1 MNLISWIF
9 LLLFFAA
16 AGVGLLMALRAQK
29 ATVEASQAQARA
41 EADVKVQR
49 EKLLEEAKREAQR
62 LRERGEQEAE
72 ALRKESDLRA
82 KEQALQARQEAEK
95 LLAERQANLEKQE
108 QRLQSKETGL
118 QSKEEGLDKK
128 LQQVELK
135 AKDLETLAEKRKAEL
150 EKLETQQAEAKQLVE
165 AQAKR
170 LEEVAGLTREDAKKE
185 LISQLEY
192 AARMDAAKL
201 VRRIDEEAQEEAAKK
216 ARWTIGAAIQRVASD
231 VVAEQSVS
239 SVQLPSDDLKGRI
252 IGREGRNIRALEK
265 ATGCDLIVDDT
276 PESIV
281 VSSFDPI
288 RREVARQAI
297 LKLLAD
303 GRIHPARIEEV
314 VEKVKVDMD
323 QHLKEIGEAACIELG
338 FPDVHPKLHK
348 LVGRLNYR
356 TSYGQNVLEHTKEVA
371 RIAEYMAGEMGADAA
386 AGTTRRAL
394 PRHRQGHRPRGG
406 GHPHRDRHAADAA
419 LRGKGGGHP
428 CHELPPRGLR
438 APHGG
443 GHAHHGRGRA
453 FSRPPRRPPRDAGDL
468 RQAPGEAR
476 GDRRQLQGRAEELR
490 HAGGPR
496 DPHPG
501 GRWFRQRRPGLL
513 DRQGRLTPHRSR
525 DAVPRPDQGH
535 GHAGVARGGNRTVG
549 TGGL

>member
-9 LLLFFAA
+9 LALALV
-16 AGVGLLMALRAQK
+16 AGAVAFVMSVRAQK
-29 ATVEASQAQARA
+29 AAIDSSQAQAKA
-41 EADVKVQR
+41 EQDLKAQR
-49 EKLLEEAKREAQR
+49 EKLLEETRLEAQR
-62 LRERGEQEAE
+62 LLDRSAKDAE
-72 ALRKESDLRA
+72 ATRKESELKA

-95 LLAERQANLEKQE
+95 LLTERQKNLEKQE
-108 QRLQSKETGL
+108 LRL

-128 LQQVELK
+128 TQQVDQK
-135 AKDLETLAEKRKAEL
+135 TKDLETLSEKRKAEL
-150 EKLETQQAEAKQLVE
+150 ERLETQQAEAKQLVE
-165 AQAKR
+165 AQAKK

-192 AARMDAAKL
+192 SARMDAAKL
-201 VRRIDEEAQEEAAKK
+201 VRRIEEESQEEAAKK

-231 VVAEQSVS
+231 VVTEQAVS

-371 RIAEYMAGEMGADAA
+371 RIAEYMAGEMGSDARLA
-386 AGTTRRAL
+386 RRAGL
-394 PRHRQGHRPRGG
+394 FHDIGKAIDREVEGTHIEIGMQLMQRYGEKEEVIHAMSCHHGDFEPRTVEAMLIT
-406 GHPHRDRHAADAA
+406 AADALSA
-419 LRGKGGGHP
+419 ARPGARREMLETYVKRLEQLEGIANSYKGVQKSFAMQAGREIRILVDAGAVNDDQAYWIAKDVSRRIEAEMQYP
-428 CHELPPRGLR
+428 GQIKVTVMRELR
-438 APHGG
+438 AV
-443 GHAHHGRGRA
+443 
-453 FSRPPRRPPRDAGDL
+453 
-468 RQAPGEAR
+468 E
-476 GDRRQLQGRAEELR
+476 
-490 HAGGPR
+490 
-496 DPHPG
+496 
-501 GRWFRQRRPGLL
+501 
-513 DRQGRLTPHRSR
+513 
-525 DAVPRPDQGH
+525 
-535 GHAGVARGGNRTVG
+535 VAR
-549 TGGL
+549 

>member
-1 MNLISWIF
+1 MNLTSWIF
-9 LLLFFAA
+9 LFLFFAA
-16 AGVGLLMALRAQK
+16 AGVGLMMALRAQK
-29 ATVEASQAQARA
+29 ATEEASQAQARA
-41 EADVKVQR
+41 EADTKAQR
-49 EKLLEEAKREAQR
+49 EKLLEEAQREAQR

-72 ALRKESDLRA
+72 ALRKESALKA

-108 QRLQSKETGL
+108 QRLHTKETGL
-118 QSKEEGLDKK
+118 QTKEEGLDKK
-128 LQQVELK
+128 LQQVDQK
-135 AKDLETLAEKRKAEL
+135 TKDLDALNEKRKAEL
-150 EKLETQQAEAKQLVE
+150 EKLEAKQAEAKQLVE
-165 AQAKR
+165 AQAQR
-170 LEEVAGLTREDAKKE
+170 LEEIAGLTREDAKKE
-185 LISQLEY
+185 LTAQLEY
-192 AARMDAAKL
+192 AAKMDAAKL
-201 VRRIDEEAQEEAAKK
+201 VRRIEEEAQEEAAKK

-231 VVAEQSVS
+231 VVAEQAVS

-371 RIAEYMAGEMGADAA
+371 RIAEYMAGEMGANAKLA
-386 AGTTRRAL
+386 RRAGL
-394 PRHRQGHRPRGG
+394 FHDIGKAIDREVEGTHIEIGMQLMQRYGEKEEVIHAMSCHHGDFEPRTVEAMLIT
-406 GHPHRDRHAADAA
+406 AADALSA
-419 LRGKGGGHP
+419 ARPGARREMLETYVKRLEKLEEIAGSYKGVQKSYAMQAGREIRILVDAGSVNDDQAYWIAKDVSRRIESEMQYP
-428 CHELPPRGLR
+428 GQIKVTVMRELR
-438 APHGG
+438 AV
-443 GHAHHGRGRA
+443 
-453 FSRPPRRPPRDAGDL
+453 
-468 RQAPGEAR
+468 EIAR
-476 GDRRQLQGRAEELR
+476 
-490 HAGGPR
+490 
-496 DPHPG
+496 
-501 GRWFRQRRPGLL
+501 
-513 DRQGRLTPHRSR
+513 
-525 DAVPRPDQGH
+525 
-535 GHAGVARGGNRTVG
+535 
-549 TGGL
+549 

>member
-9 LLLFFAA
+9 LALALA
-16 AGVGLLMALRAQK
+16 AGAVAYLMSVRAQK
-29 ATVEASQAQARA
+29 AALDGSQAQAKA
-41 EADVKVQR
+41 ESDTKAQR
-49 EKLLEEAKREAQR
+49 ERLLEEARKEAHR
-62 LRERGEQEAE
+62 LRERSEQEAE
-72 ALRKESDLRA
+72 TVRKESELKA
-82 KEQALQARQEAEK
+82 KELAIQARHEAEK
-95 LLAERQANLEKQE
+95 LLTERQKNLEKQE
-108 QRLQSKETGL
+108 ERLL
-118 QSKEEGLDKK
+118 SKEEGLDKK
-128 LQQVELK
+128 LQQVEQK
-135 AKDLETLAEKRKAEL
+135 TKDTDALAERRKAEL
-150 EKLETQQAEAKQLVE
+150 EKLEAQQAEAKQLVI
-165 AQAKR
+165 AQALK
-170 LEEVAGLTREDAKKE
+170 LEEIAGLTRDDAKKE

-192 AARMDAAKL
+192 SARMDAAKL

-231 VVAEQSVS
+231 VVTEQAVS

-338 FPDVHPKLHK
+338 FPDVHPKMHK

-371 RIAEYMAGEMGADAA
+371 RIAEYMAGEMGADPRLA
-386 AGTTRRAL
+386 RRAGL
-394 PRHRQGHRPRGG
+394 FHDIGKAIDREVEGTHIEIGMQLMQRYGEKEEVIHAMSCHHGDFEPRTVEAMLIT
-406 GHPHRDRHAADAA
+406 AADALSA
-419 LRGKGGGHP
+419 ARPGARREILETYVKRLEQLEGIANSYKGVQKSFAMQAGREIRILVDAGAVNDDQAYWIAKDVSRRIEAEMQYP
-428 CHELPPRGLR
+428 GQIKVTVMRELR
-438 APHGG
+438 AV
-443 GHAHHGRGRA
+443 
-453 FSRPPRRPPRDAGDL
+453 
-468 RQAPGEAR
+468 EIAR
-476 GDRRQLQGRAEELR
+476 
-490 HAGGPR
+490 
-496 DPHPG
+496 
-501 GRWFRQRRPGLL
+501 
-513 DRQGRLTPHRSR
+513 
-525 DAVPRPDQGH
+525 
-535 GHAGVARGGNRTVG
+535 
-549 TGGL
+549 

>member
-9 LLLFFAA
+9 LALALV
-16 AGVGLLMALRAQK
+16 AGAVAFVMSVRAQK
-29 ATVEASQAQARA
+29 AAIDSSQAQAKA
-41 EADVKVQR
+41 EQDLKAQR
-49 EKLLEEAKREAQR
+49 EKLLEETRLEAQR
-62 LRERGEQEAE
+62 LLDRSAKDAE
-72 ALRKESDLRA
+72 ATRKESELKA

-95 LLAERQANLEKQE
+95 LLTERQKNLEKQE
-108 QRLQSKETGL
+108 LRL

-128 LQQVELK
+128 TQQVDQK
-135 AKDLETLAEKRKAEL
+135 TKDLETLSEKRKAEL
-150 EKLETQQAEAKQLVE
+150 ERLETQQAEAKQLVE
-165 AQAKR
+165 AQAKK

-192 AARMDAAKL
+192 SARMDAAKL
-201 VRRIDEEAQEEAAKK
+201 VRRIEEESQEEAAKK

-231 VVAEQSVS
+231 VVTEQAVS

-371 RIAEYMAGEMGADAA
+371 RIAEYMAGEMGSDARLC
-386 AGTTRRAL
+386 RRAGL
-394 PRHRQGHRPRGG
+394 FHDIGKAIDREVEGTHIEIGMQLMQRYGEKEEVIHAMSCHHGDFEPRTVEAMLIT
-406 GHPHRDRHAADAA
+406 AADALSA
-419 LRGKGGGHP
+419 ARPGARREMLETYVKRLEQLEGIANSYKGVQKSFAMQAGREIRILVDAGAVNDDQAYWIAKDVSRRIEAEMQYP
-428 CHELPPRGLR
+428 GQIKVTVMRELR
-438 APHGG
+438 AV
-443 GHAHHGRGRA
+443 
-453 FSRPPRRPPRDAGDL
+453 
-468 RQAPGEAR
+468 E
-476 GDRRQLQGRAEELR
+476 
-490 HAGGPR
+490 
-496 DPHPG
+496 
-501 GRWFRQRRPGLL
+501 
-513 DRQGRLTPHRSR
+513 
-525 DAVPRPDQGH
+525 
-535 GHAGVARGGNRTVG
+535 VAR
-549 TGGL
+549 

>member
-1 MNLISWIF
+1 MTMTLIDWIF
-9 LLLFFAA
+9 LCLTIASG
-16 AGVGLLMALRAQK
+16 GVALLMAIKAQK
-29 ATVEASQAQARA
+29 ATLEGSQARA
-41 EADVKVQR
+41 KAEADTKAER
-49 EKLLEEAKREAQR
+49 EKLLGEATREAQR
-62 LRERGEQEAE
+62 LRERGELEAE
-72 ALRKESDLRA
+72 ALRKESELKV

-95 LLAERQANLEKQE
+95 LLAERQAHQEKQE
-108 QRLQSKETGL
+108 QRLQSKEASL

-128 LQQVELK
+128 LQQVDLK
-135 AKDLETLAEKRKAEL
+135 TKDLETLTEKRKAEM
-150 EKLETQQAEAKQLVE
+150 EKLEAQQAEAKRLVE
-165 AQAKR
+165 AQAQR

-192 AARMDAAKL
+192 SARMDAAKL
-201 VRRIDEEAQEEAAKK
+201 VRRIDDEAQEEAAKK

-231 VVAEQSVS
+231 VVAEQAVS

-371 RIAEYMAGEMGADAA
+371 RIAEYMAGEMGADARLA
-386 AGTTRRAL
+386 RRAGL
-394 PRHRQGHRPRGG
+394 FHDIGKAIDREVEGTHIEIGMQLMQRYGEKEEVIHAMSCHHGDFEPRTVEAMLIT
-406 GHPHRDRHAADAA
+406 AADALSA
-419 LRGKGGGHP
+419 ARPGARREMLETYVKRLEKLEEIASSYKGVQKSYAMQAGREIRILVDAGSVNDDQAYWIAKDVSRRIESEMQYP
-428 CHELPPRGLR
+428 GQIKVTVMRELR
-438 APHGG
+438 AV
-443 GHAHHGRGRA
+443 
-453 FSRPPRRPPRDAGDL
+453 
-468 RQAPGEAR
+468 EIAR
-476 GDRRQLQGRAEELR
+476 
-490 HAGGPR
+490 
-496 DPHPG
+496 
-501 GRWFRQRRPGLL
+501 
-513 DRQGRLTPHRSR
+513 
-525 DAVPRPDQGH
+525 
-535 GHAGVARGGNRTVG
+535 
-549 TGGL
+549 

>member
-29 ATVEASQAQARA
+29 ATVDASQAQARA
-41 EADVKVQR
+41 EADIKTQR
-49 EKLLEEAKREAQR
+49 EKLLDEAQREAQR
-62 LRERGEQEAE
+62 LKDRGQQEAE
-72 ALRKESDLRA
+72 ALRKESELKA
-82 KEQALQARQEAEK
+82 KEQALHARQEAEK

-108 QRLQSKETGL
+108 QRFQSKEQSL
-118 QSKEEGLDKK
+118 QVKEEGLDKK
-128 LQQVELK
+128 LQQVDQK
-135 AKDLETLAEKRKAEL
+135 AKDLDALNEKRKAEL
-150 EKLETQQAEAKQLVE
+150 ERLEAKQAEAKQLVE
-165 AQAKR
+165 AQAQR
-170 LEEVAGLTREDAKKE
+170 LEEIAGLTREDAKKE
-185 LISQLEY
+185 LTAQLEY
-192 AARMDAAKL
+192 AAKMDAAKL
-201 VRRIDEEAQEEAAKK
+201 VRRIEEEAQEEAAKK

-231 VVAEQSVS
+231 VVAEQAVS

-281 VSSFDPI
+281 VSSFDPV

-371 RIAEYMAGEMGADAA
+371 RIAEYMAGEMGANAKLA
-386 AGTTRRAL
+386 RRAGL
-394 PRHRQGHRPRGG
+394 FHDIGKAIDREVEGTHIEVCMELMQRYGEKEEVIHAMGCHHGDFEPRTVEAMLIT
-406 GHPHRDRHAADAA
+406 AADALSA
-419 LRGKGGGHP
+419 ARPGARREMLETYVKRLEKLEEIAGSYKGVQKSYAMQAGREIRILVDAGTVNDDQAYWIAKDVSRRIESEMQYP
-428 CHELPPRGLR
+428 GQIKVTVMRELR
-438 APHGG
+438 AV
-443 GHAHHGRGRA
+443 
-453 FSRPPRRPPRDAGDL
+453 
-468 RQAPGEAR
+468 EIAR
-476 GDRRQLQGRAEELR
+476 
-490 HAGGPR
+490 
-496 DPHPG
+496 
-501 GRWFRQRRPGLL
+501 
-513 DRQGRLTPHRSR
+513 
-525 DAVPRPDQGH
+525 
-535 GHAGVARGGNRTVG
+535 
-549 TGGL
+549 

>member
-9 LLLFFAA
+9 LALALVSGAVA
-16 AGVGLLMALRAQK
+16 YLMSMRAQK
-29 ATVEASQAQARA
+29 AALDSSQAQAKA
-41 EADVKVQR
+41 EADIKTQR

-62 LRERGEQEAE
+62 LLERGIQDAE
-72 ALRKESDLRA
+72 SARKESELKA
-82 KEQALQARQEAEK
+82 KEQALHDRQEAEK
-95 LLAERQANLEKQE
+95 LLTERQKNLEKQE
-108 QRLQSKETGL
+108 QRLQSKE
-118 QSKEEGLDKK
+118 EGLDKK
-128 LQQVELK
+128 TQQLDLK
-135 AKDLETLAEKRKAEL
+135 TKDVDVLTEMRKAEL
-150 EKLETQQAEAKQLVE
+150 EKLEARQAEAKQLVE

-170 LEEVAGLTREDAKKE
+170 LEEVAGLTREDAKAE

-192 AARMDAAKL
+192 AAKMDAAKL
-201 VRRIDEEAQEEAAKK
+201 VRRIEDEAQEEANKR

-231 VVAEQSVS
+231 VVAEQAVS

-314 VEKVKVDMD
+314 VEKVKLDMD

-338 FPDVHPKLHK
+338 FPDVHSKLHK

-371 RIAEYMAGEMGADAA
+371 RIAEYMAGEMGSDARLA
-386 AGTTRRAL
+386 RRAGL
-394 PRHRQGHRPRGG
+394 FHDIGKAIDREVEGTHIEIGMQLLQRYGEKEEVIHAMSCHHGDFEPRTVEAMLIT
-406 GHPHRDRHAADAA
+406 AADALSA
-419 LRGKGGGHP
+419 ARPGARREMLETYVKRLEQLEGIANSYKGVQKSFAMQAGREIRILVDAGSVNDDQAYWIAKDVSRRIEAEMQYP
-428 CHELPPRGLR
+428 GQIKVTVMRELR
-438 APHGG
+438 AV
-443 GHAHHGRGRA
+443 
-453 FSRPPRRPPRDAGDL
+453 
-468 RQAPGEAR
+468 EIAR
-476 GDRRQLQGRAEELR
+476 
-490 HAGGPR
+490 
-496 DPHPG
+496 
-501 GRWFRQRRPGLL
+501 
-513 DRQGRLTPHRSR
+513 
-525 DAVPRPDQGH
+525 
-535 GHAGVARGGNRTVG
+535 
-549 TGGL
+549 

>member
-49 EKLLEEAKREAQR
+49 EKLLEEARREAQR

-72 ALRKESDLRA
+72 ALRKESDLKA
-82 KEQALQARQEAEK
+82 KEQALHARQEAEK

-108 QRLQSKETGL
+108 QRIQSKEAGL

-128 LQQVELK
+128 LQQVEQK
-135 AKDLETLAEKRKAEL
+135 AKDLEGLTEKRKAEL
-150 EKLETQQAEAKQLVE
+150 EKLEAQQTEAKQLVE

-192 AARMDAAKL
+192 AAKMDAAKL

-231 VVAEQSVS
+231 VVAEQAVS

-338 FPDVHPKLHK
+338 FPDVHPKMHK

-371 RIAEYMAGEMGADAA
+371 RIAEYMAGEMGADARLA
-386 AGTTRRAL
+386 RRAGL
-394 PRHRQGHRPRGG
+394 FHDIGKAIDREVEGTHIEIGMQLMQRYGEKEEVIHAMSCHHGDFEPRTVEAMLIT
-406 GHPHRDRHAADAA
+406 AADALSA
-419 LRGKGGGHP
+419 ARPGARREMLETYVKRLEKLEEIAGSYKGVQKSYAMQAGREIRILVDAGSVNDDQAYWIAKDVSRRIESEMQYP
-428 CHELPPRGLR
+428 GQIKVTVMRELR
-438 APHGG
+438 AV
-443 GHAHHGRGRA
+443 
-453 FSRPPRRPPRDAGDL
+453 
-468 RQAPGEAR
+468 EIAR
-476 GDRRQLQGRAEELR
+476 
-490 HAGGPR
+490 
-496 DPHPG
+496 
-501 GRWFRQRRPGLL
+501 
-513 DRQGRLTPHRSR
+513 
-525 DAVPRPDQGH
+525 
-535 GHAGVARGGNRTVG
+535 
-549 TGGL
+549 

>member
-9 LLLFFAA
+9 LALAL
-16 AGVGLLMALRAQK
+16 AGGAVAFLMSMRAQK
-29 ATVEASQAQARA
+29 ATLDSSQAQAKA
-41 EADVKVQR
+41 EADTKVQR
-49 EKLLEEAKREAQR
+49 EKLLEEAKHEAQR
-62 LRERGEQEAE
+62 LLERGTKDAE
-72 ALRKESDLRA
+72 SVRKESELKA

-95 LLAERQANLEKQE
+95 LLTERQKNLEKQE
-108 QRLQSKETGL
+108 QRLQSKE
-118 QSKEEGLDKK
+118 EGLDKK
-128 LQQVELK
+128 TQAVDQK
-135 AKDLETLAEKRKAEL
+135 TKDLETLSEKRKAEI
-150 EKLETQQAEAKQLVE
+150 ERLETQQAEAKHLVE
-165 AQAKR
+165 AQARK

-192 AARMDAAKL
+192 SARMDAAKL
-201 VRRIDEEAQEEAAKK
+201 VRRIEEESQEEAAKK

-231 VVAEQSVS
+231 VVTEQAVS

-314 VEKVKVDMD
+314 VEKVKLDMD

-371 RIAEYMAGEMGADAA
+371 RIAEYMAGEMGSDARLC
-386 AGTTRRAL
+386 RRAGL
-394 PRHRQGHRPRGG
+394 FHDIGKAIDREVEGTHIEIGMQLMQRYGEKEDVIHAMSCHHGDFEPRTVEAMLIT
-406 GHPHRDRHAADAA
+406 AADALSA
-419 LRGKGGGHP
+419 ARPGARREMLETYVKRLEQLEGIANSYKGVQKSFAMQAGREIRILVDAGSVNDDQAYWIAKDVSRRIESEMQYP
-428 CHELPPRGLR
+428 GQIKVTVMRELR
-438 APHGG
+438 AV
-443 GHAHHGRGRA
+443 
-453 FSRPPRRPPRDAGDL
+453 
-468 RQAPGEAR
+468 EIAR
-476 GDRRQLQGRAEELR
+476 
-490 HAGGPR
+490 
-496 DPHPG
+496 
-501 GRWFRQRRPGLL
+501 
-513 DRQGRLTPHRSR
+513 
-525 DAVPRPDQGH
+525 
-535 GHAGVARGGNRTVG
+535 
-549 TGGL
+549 